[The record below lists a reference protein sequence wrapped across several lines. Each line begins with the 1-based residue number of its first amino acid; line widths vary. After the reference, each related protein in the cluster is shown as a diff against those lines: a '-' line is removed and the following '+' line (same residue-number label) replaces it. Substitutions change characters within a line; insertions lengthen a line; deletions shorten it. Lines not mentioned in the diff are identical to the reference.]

1 MTAIDLEQILNS
13 DVSILSEEFEDQM
26 IVMEYWVAKGIYG
39 YPMLPSSS
47 GYRELM
53 TADFCLVRLK
63 TKCSIVITTLD

>member
-1 MTAIDLEQILNS
+1 MTATDLEQILNS

-39 YPMLPSSS
+39 YPMLPSGS

-53 TADFCLVRLK
+53 TADFYRDYIATYCMMDV
-63 TKCSIVITTLD
+63 